1 MSPVLQW
8 GGRRVAK
15 EEIDMRTKLFLI
27 VLAALFATSTAMA
40 EGFYA
45 GAGLGIVKIEDSDQG
60 ESFDDSPM
68 GWRIH
73 GGYDFNENFAVE
85 GSYIQTGDAEDVILG
100 ENVEVQLSAFT
111 FSVLGLLPMSDDV
124 ELFGKLGFYTGE
136 QEITVQGITFDEDD
150 DGLTVGAGVRFNMS
164 DTFALRGDF
173 DWFDTDIDTVW
184 SLGIGFNYRFGN

>member
-1 MSPVLQW
+1 
-8 GGRRVAK
+8 
-15 EEIDMRTKLFLI
+15 MRTKLFLV
-27 VLAALFATSTAMA
+27 VLAALFATSTVMA

-45 GAGLGIVKIEDSDQG
+45 GGGLGIVKIEDSDQG

-73 GGYDFNENFAVE
+73 GGYDFNENFAIE

-124 ELFGKLGFYTGE
+124 DLFGKLGFYTGE

-150 DGLTVGAGVRFNMS
+150 DGLTVGAGIRLNMN
-164 DTFALRGDF
+164 DRFALRGDF

-184 SLGIGFNYRFGN
+184 SLGVGFNYRFGN

>member
-1 MSPVLQW
+1 
-8 GGRRVAK
+8 
-15 EEIDMRTKLFLI
+15 
-27 VLAALFATSTAMA
+27 MA

-73 GGYDFNENFAVE
+73 GGYDFNENFAIE
-85 GSYIQTGDAEDVILG
+85 GSYIQTGDAEDEILA

-111 FSVLGLLPMSDDV
+111 FSVLGLLPISDQAQV
-124 ELFGKLGFYTGE
+124 FGKLGFYTGE
-136 QEITVQGITFDEDD
+136 QEVTVQGITLDEDD
-150 DGLTVGAGVRFNMS
+150 DGLALGAGVRVMMS
-164 DTFALRGDF
+164 DSFALRGDF

-184 SLGIGFNYRFGN
+184 SLGVGFNYYFGN